1 MNVGVVEQRYEA
13 VKELLAEDSASEGGL
28 PLRPCN

>member
-13 VKELLAEDSASEGGL
+13 VKELLAEDSANEGGL
-28 PLRPCN
+28 PLRP